1 MTART
6 IATTIL
12 CVTTAAVACGFAQ
25 TTPQTAGGSASA
37 GAADAGVPPEIKQLR
52 DNLIDAFNKREV
64 DRMLSYLH
72 PDVVVTWQNAEVS
85 HGREGVRKYY
95 ERMMV
100 GPDSVVVDMRSNPV
114 VEGRKMYGDTSVSYG
129 AMNDWF
135 KLRDG
140 TEVNLNS
147 RFSAH
152 LARQGD
158 GNWLVTGFHASSDAF
173 EGEVHNLYAKKA
185 GTMAGVAG
193 GVGGLIVGAIVGW
206 LLGRRRPARTVAR
219 ETA

>member
-1 MTART
+1 MKRRRIGVPVLLVVLSLTA
-6 IATTIL
+6 
-12 CVTTAAVACGFAQ
+12 ACGFAQ
-25 TTPQTAGGSASA
+25 TTAPGP
-37 GAADAGVPPEIKQLR
+37 GAESGVPPEIKELR

-72 PDVVVTWQNAEVS
+72 PDIIVTWQNAEVS

-95 ERMMV
+95 EKMMV
-100 GPDSVVVDMRSNPV
+100 GPDSVVVELRTNPV

-152 LARQGD
+152 LAKQPD
-158 GNWLVTGFHASSDAF
+158 GKWLVTGFHASSNSFD
-173 EGEVHNLYAKKA
+173 GEVHRLYARKA
-185 GTMAGVAG
+185 GTAAGAAG
-193 GVGGLIVGAIVGW
+193 AVGGLVLGTVVGVA
-206 LLGRRRPARTVAR
+206 LGRRRRTAGTSVR

>member
-12 CVTTAAVACGFAQ
+12 CVTTAATAQRFAQ
-25 TTPQTAGGSASA
+25 TTRQTAGGTASP
-37 GAADAGVPPEIKQLR
+37 GGDAGVPPEIKQLR

-100 GPDSVVVDMRSNPV
+100 GPDSVVVDMRSSPV
-114 VEGRKMYGDTSVSYG
+114 VEGR
-129 AMNDWF
+129 
-135 KLRDG
+135 
-140 TEVNLNS
+140 
-147 RFSAH
+147 
-152 LARQGD
+152 
-158 GNWLVTGFHASSDAF
+158 
-173 EGEVHNLYAKKA
+173 
-185 GTMAGVAG
+185 
-193 GVGGLIVGAIVGW
+193 
-206 LLGRRRPARTVAR
+206 
-219 ETA
+219 

>member
-1 MTART
+1 MKART
-6 IATTIL
+6 TATTIVCL
-12 CVTTAAVACGFAQ
+12 TLLAAACGFAQ
-25 TTPQTAGGSASA
+25 TTSPTAGGSATA
-37 GAADAGVPPEIKQLR
+37 GADSNVPPEIKQLR
-52 DNLIDAFNKREV
+52 DNLIDAFNRRDV
-64 DRMLSYLH
+64 DRLLSHLH
-72 PDVVVTWQNAEVS
+72 PDVIVTWQNAEVS
-85 HGREGVRKYY
+85 HGREGVRAYY
-95 ERMMV
+95 RRMMV
-100 GPDSVVVDMRSNPV
+100 GPESVVVDMRSSPA

-152 LARQGD
+152 LAKQPD

-185 GTMAGVAG
+185 GTMGGLAG
-193 GVGGLIVGAIVGW
+193 GAGGLVVGAVAGW
-206 LLGRRRPARTVAR
+206 LLGRRGRTGTVAR

>member
-1 MTART
+1 VALLLTA
-6 IATTIL
+6 
-12 CVTTAAVACGFAQ
+12 ACGFGQ
-25 TTPQTAGGSASA
+25 TTAP
-37 GAADAGVPPEIKQLR
+37 GAESGVPPEIKELR

-64 DRMLSYLH
+64 ERMLSYLH

-100 GPDSVVVDMRSNPV
+100 GPDSVVVELRTNPV
-114 VEGRKMYGDTSVSYG
+114 VEGRRMYGDTSVSYG

-152 LARQGD
+152 LAKQPD
-158 GNWLVTGFHASSDAF
+158 GKWLVTGFHASSNSFD
-173 EGEVHNLYAKKA
+173 GEVHRLYARKA
-185 GTMAGVAG
+185 GTAAGLAG
-193 GVGGLIVGAIVGW
+193 GVGGLVLGTVVGLA
-206 LLGRRRPARTVAR
+206 LGRKRRPAGTSVR
-219 ETA
+219 ETP